1 MRKIGATVA
10 VAALAAVIVSPPPAA
25 AFGIR
30 IGPFHIGIPFYRH
43 RHRDLY
49 MHGNP
54 NDLARPGA
62 APGAA
67 SALLYPSAALPG
79 ILQNV
84 FFPTASSVWPFG
96 YQAIFTTAFA
106 KAPPAGDPRL
116 CQPAVNP
123 DAIVGRMRTEVT
135 PTDAQIELLQRLG
148 GALGAAS
155 GFLAKSCANEIPAQ
169 PVARLQLME
178 SQIEE
183 LTMAIDIV
191 RQPLQDFEQS
201 LSADQRAHLAAAA
214 GQQTAAGCDSSQSAI
229 DGSIDQISQTVLPT
243 DAQRDALNNVRQVF
257 AKAAS
262 DLDVHCPVNVPPT
275 ALGRLE
281 AVEARLDATW
291 RAALSIQVALAGFET
306 KLSDAQ
312 KSRFEAMTFVAAR

>member
-1 MRKIGATVA
+1 
-10 VAALAAVIVSPPPAA
+10 
-25 AFGIR
+25 
-30 IGPFHIGIPFYRH
+30 
-43 RHRDLY
+43 
-49 MHGNP
+49 
-54 NDLARPGA
+54 
-62 APGAA
+62 
-67 SALLYPSAALPG
+67 
-79 ILQNV
+79 
-84 FFPTASSVWPFG
+84 
-96 YQAIFTTAFA
+96 
-106 KAPPAGDPRL
+106 
-116 CQPAVNP
+116 
-123 DAIVGRMRTEVT
+123 
-135 PTDAQIELLQRLG
+135 LQRLG

-201 LSADQRAHLAAAA
+201 LTADQRAHLAAAA
-214 GQQTAAGCDSSQSAI
+214 GQQTAAGCDGSQSAI

-262 DLDVHCPVNVPPT
+262 DLDVHCPVKVPPT

-306 KLSDAQ
+306 KLSDEQ